1 MIMKTK
7 AAFQL
12 VLFGLACWTLIAYF
26 EASEGI
32 ASFFGTKSGGMVFEL
47 NLTPFILFVAASAVY
62 LYLQKKSCPARKQ
75 LLLPDEFE
83 EQDEREQMMTAKA
96 CRASYIAACRS
107 GSSHFLSAISIAHSV
122 FPYYYCVYHHDHPA
136 PFLRHLFQEKRKK
149 LRRAVI
155 GRSFFLPAC
164 FFHTGNLA
172 FMGQLPESDSG
183 HFKLPHISSRASRYH
198 TAVVEPSRC

>member
-1 MIMKTK
+1 MSMKTK
-7 AAFQL
+7 AAFHL
-12 VLFGLACWTLIAYF
+12 VLFGLACWTLIVYF

-96 CRASYIAACRS
+96 CRASYIA
-107 GSSHFLSAISIAHSV
+107 
-122 FPYYYCVYHHDHPA
+122 VYFSLPA
-136 PFLRHLFQEKRKK
+136 AAVLLIFYPLFQSRIPFFPIIIVFIIMIIQHLSYVISFKKNEK
-149 LRRAVI
+149 
-155 GRSFFLPAC
+155 
-164 FFHTGNLA
+164 N
-172 FMGQLPESDSG
+172 SG
-183 HFKLPHISSRASRYH
+183 AL
-198 TAVVEPSRC
+198 